1 MSRNTP
7 PDILLFMS
15 DQHHALYAGFAG
27 HPIVATPH
35 MDALAADG
43 TVFDAAY
50 TACPLCVPARSAMLT
65 GRLPSR
71 TGIFTNNGVIP
82 SDHATFA
89 HSLGAAGYD
98 VVLCGR
104 MHFLG
109 EDQRHGFTRRL
120 VGDYT
125 PLYWGRYGAARADL
139 GPFVGTSAREY
150 DKVVGG
156 GTSPVLE
163 YDRAVIA
170 SALDYL
176 EQDHDR
182 PQCIVVG
189 TYAPHHTFVAP
200 PELYR
205 RYRELADVPES
216 FSEDTGQP
224 HPVLAKRRRD
234 DWDET
239 LLRRIRAAYFG
250 MITHLDDQLGQVR
263 GAWHRFLDRRGSP
276 GVFVYLSD
284 HGEHAGEHRMQGKGT
299 FFECSAR
306 IPLIVAGDG
315 VQPGKRVSGPV
326 SIMDVGPTL
335 CELAAA
341 EPPPGSDG
349 TSLATVLSGEPVEP
363 TRHVLSEYV
372 DRGTRDEATPGRM
385 VRRGKWKF
393 ITYAGY
399 EQDDLLFDLETDPHE
414 MSNLAKTEPAVA
426 EALRSIALA
435 GWDTEA
441 IVRRFRENAAHA
453 RVLSRWGAA
462 VDVDEPERW
471 PVPDRFRTEP
481 PPVTED

>member
-1 MSRNTP
+1 
-7 PDILLFMS
+7 
-15 DQHHALYAGFAG
+15 
-27 HPIVATPH
+27 
-35 MDALAADG
+35 
-43 TVFDAAY
+43 
-50 TACPLCVPARSAMLT
+50 
-65 GRLPSR
+65 
-71 TGIFTNNGVIP
+71 
-82 SDHATFA
+82 
-89 HSLGAAGYD
+89 
-98 VVLCGR
+98 
-104 MHFLG
+104 
-109 EDQRHGFTRRL
+109 
-120 VGDYT
+120 
-125 PLYWGRYGAARADL
+125 
-139 GPFVGTSAREY
+139 
-150 DKVVGG
+150 
-156 GTSPVLE
+156 
-163 YDRAVIA
+163 
-170 SALDYL
+170 
-176 EQDHDR
+176 
-182 PQCIVVG
+182 
-189 TYAPHHTFVAP
+189 
-200 PELYR
+200 
-205 RYRELADVPES
+205 
-216 FSEDTGQP
+216 
-224 HPVLAKRRRD
+224 
-234 DWDET
+234 
-239 LLRRIRAAYFG
+239 
-250 MITHLDDQLGQVR
+250 
-263 GAWHRFLDRRGSP
+263 
-276 GVFVYLSD
+276 
-284 HGEHAGEHRMQGKGT
+284 
-299 FFECSAR
+299 
-306 IPLIVAGDG
+306 
-315 VQPGKRVSGPV
+315 SGPV